1 MMYCE
6 AELCLAASIFGRGGI
21 LSENHKGGKVTVH
34 SAKNTDKF
42 DSTVGRYANRADE
55 MNLGVAAALRSNIYG
70 GVPRAT
76 SLTTMVS
83 GGPDADDC
91 VYVEF
96 KVDGSPSAL
105 SNSFIGAFQVPSSWP
120 TFPRAKVVGT
130 YRAAAAA
137 ATTRSASSARS
148 PGSRVTSSSSS
159 HAGDDD
165 SSDEDDGDG
174 SSDARAMV
182 EPSGQHRMRAHGEQ
196 QSRRQ
201 QRQHN
206 VSV

>member
-1 MMYCE
+1 MPCTAYVGYRRCGVDR
-6 AELCLAASIFGRGGI
+6 SSRGSTQQQKRTG
-21 LSENHKGGKVTVH
+21 EEKRREEKRRDDGTRCRTVKYH
-34 SAKNTDKF
+34 PRGT
-42 DSTVGRYANRADE
+42 RA
-55 MNLGVAAALRSNIYG
+55 
-70 GVPRAT
+70 
-76 SLTTMVS
+76 
-83 GGPDADDC
+83 GP
-91 VYVEF
+91 
-96 KVDGSPSAL
+96 SL
-105 SNSFIGAFQVPSSWP
+105 SNSSLSSAREQSRAILHAAESARAWQPVPAQFCFKRP
-120 TFPRAKVVGT
+120 THPPSHHTRTGHGTGT

-159 HAGDDD
+159 HAGDDA

-182 EPSGQHRMRAHGEQ
+182 EPSGQHRRRAHSEQ

>member
-1 MMYCE
+1 MCGSGIKF
-6 AELCLAASIFGRGGI
+6 APAVAWAFGGQMGTPC
-21 LSENHKGGKVTVH
+21 V
-34 SAKNTDKF
+34 SAW
-42 DSTVGRYANRADE
+42 
-55 MNLGVAAALRSNIYG
+55 
-70 GVPRAT
+70 
-76 SLTTMVS
+76 
-83 GGPDADDC
+83 
-91 VYVEF
+91 
-96 KVDGSPSAL
+96 GSARCGL
-105 SNSFIGAFQVPSSWP
+105 E
-120 TFPRAKVVGT
+120 AKVVGT

-148 PGSRVTSSSSS
+148 PGSRVTSSSSG

>member
-1 MMYCE
+1 MPHGKVSS
-6 AELCLAASIFGRGGI
+6 ARDPRGSLFCLTCHYQSREINSHDLARDAGFSTRAASGACQFCFERPT
-21 LSENHKGGKVTVH
+21 H
-34 SAKNTDKF
+34 
-42 DSTVGRYANRADE
+42 
-55 MNLGVAAALRSNIYG
+55 
-70 GVPRAT
+70 P
-76 SLTTMVS
+76 
-83 GGPDADDC
+83 
-91 VYVEF
+91 
-96 KVDGSPSAL
+96 PSHTHTQDT
-105 SNSFIGAFQVPSSWP
+105 G
-120 TFPRAKVVGT
+120 TGT

-165 SSDEDDGDG
+165 SSDEDDSDG